1 MKMKMKMKVKMK
13 RSFEKD
19 GTEDCDEFYCT
30 DEASSFSSKKEKI
43 IHQQSIPTD
52 LMISVRLRHYVRVI
66 QFLRNLK
73 FQAYM
78 AGGELDIRIA
88 KHDAEMV

>member
-52 LMISVRLRHYVRVI
+52 LMISVRLRHNVRVI

-78 AGGELDIRIA
+78 AGGGIGYSYCKA
-88 KHDAEMV
+88 